1 MYAEERQQA
10 LAEQVR
16 STGRIGV
23 SDAAEQFGVTTE
35 TVRRDLAVLEGLGL
49 VRRVHGGAVPADT
62 LTTVEPDVRERR
74 HAAQAEKVRIGK
86 AALQLLPGPSG
97 SILIDAGTT
106 TAQLAAA
113 LPTDSHLTVI
123 SNDGGVVRRLNN
135 HPHLELHQL
144 GGRVR
149 PTTRAAVGPRT
160 VSVLAD
166 LRVDVAFLG
175 TNGLSI
181 AHGLSTPDPDE
192 AAVKTAM
199 IAAARRVV
207 VLADASKLG
216 REALVRFGPLKD
228 VDVLV
233 TDSGADRDL
242 VTRLEDLGIDVV
254 IA

>member
-1 MYAEERQQA
+1 MYPEERQTA
-10 LAEQVR
+10 LAEVVR
-16 STGRIGV
+16 GSGRVSV
-23 SDAAEQFGVTTE
+23 SDAAERFGVTTE

-62 LTTVEPDVRERR
+62 LTTLEPDVAERR
-74 HAAQAEKVRIGK
+74 RAAQAEKVRIGK
-86 AALQLLPGPSG
+86 AALQFLPGPTG

-113 LPTDSHLTVI
+113 IPTDVRLTVI
-123 SNDGGVVRRLNN
+123 SNDGGVVKRLTA
-135 HPHLELHQL
+135 HPNLELHQL

-160 VSVLAD
+160 VAVLAD

-175 TNGLSI
+175 TNGLSLV
-181 AHGLSTPDPDE
+181 HGLSTPDPDE
-192 AAVKTAM
+192 AAVKTAI

-207 VLADASKLG
+207 VLADSSKIG
-216 REALVRFGPLKD
+216 REALVRFGRLEQ

-233 TDSGADRDL
+233 TDAAIDRD
-242 VTRLEDLGIDVV
+242 VAARLEDLGIDVV